1 MKLLADKLY
10 QLQLNQLHHDER
22 FHKEVVRLPVHQRI
36 NHMALHFAKYSGQLA
51 SEFITPSFSKEQRS
65 KLIID
70 CFAIAIS
77 SVNILNVRISDRLLS
92 DSIADINGIP
102 ELAALYA

>member
-36 NHMALHFAKYSGQLA
+36 NHMAQPPMSDEAKKTREGVEKELLA
-51 SEFITPSFSKEQRS
+51 NAQ
-65 KLIID
+65 
-70 CFAIAIS
+70 AM
-77 SVNILNVRISDRLLS
+77 
-92 DSIADINGIP
+92 
-102 ELAALYA
+102 AALDTIAANTLDKQLTVTAPIEIKIQIQVKLWQITRVPN